1 MSDMVLLG
9 GTWLRIM
16 LQEGAPIVAVDGHV
30 EDAGVVRE
38 DLLRAVAKVHVP
50 VQNDDP
56 PCACLL
62 RSPGR
67 HPCSMIARMRT
78 HKDFLHM
85 VNRNAGCT
93 PWSSS
98 M

>member
-1 MSDMVLLG
+1 MAFPSSLCHQADVQVA
-9 GTWLRIM
+9 
-16 LQEGAPIVAVDGHV
+16 LQECAPIVAVDGHV

-38 DLLRAVAKVHVP
+38 DLLRAVAKVHIP

-67 HPCSMIARMRT
+67 HPCSTTNGM
-78 HKDFLHM
+78 
-85 VNRNAGCT
+85 
-93 PWSSS
+93 S
-98 M
+98 